1 MRPDRIRKPFDR
13 SRKVLQECRMV
24 ELVKLGA
31 EELLGPRRIV
41 ESADEEQAAKRQRQC
56 ESVRQ

>member
-1 MRPDRIRKPFDR
+1 MQL
-13 SRKVLQECRMV
+13 LQ
-24 ELVKLGA
+24 LGA

-41 ESADEEQAAKRQRQC
+41 ESAREEQAAKRQWQR